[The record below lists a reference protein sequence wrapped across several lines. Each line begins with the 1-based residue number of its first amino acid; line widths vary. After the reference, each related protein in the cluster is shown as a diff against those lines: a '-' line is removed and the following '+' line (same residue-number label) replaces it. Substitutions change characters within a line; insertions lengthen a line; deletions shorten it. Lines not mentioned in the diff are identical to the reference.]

1 VLPAPE
7 RAPTRTTSQRGRYAG
22 RPCAAIPHAEAG
34 FGPPVPARRGPLPHL
49 RRTAS
54 LPHSTGATRRA
65 RTGRAALTAPPGLC
79 RCRRT
84 MAMPLP
90 IPRPAAL
97 ERKGTPS
104 PPPCSPL
111 NVGWSTPA
119 RTAPWPGRCR
129 RTMAKPHGELHLPVP
144 AIANQSCYYLP

>member
-1 VLPAPE
+1 LGRCSRHQSARR
-7 RAPTRTTSQRGRYAG
+7 RARRHAG
-22 RPCAAIPHAEAG
+22 RPCAAVSHADAG
-34 FGPPVPARRGPLPHL
+34 FSPPVPARRGPLFHL

-54 LPHSTGATRRA
+54 LPHSPGATRRA
-65 RTGRAALTAPPGLC
+65 RTGRAAPTAPPGLC

-111 NVGWSTPA
+111 NAGRSTPA
-119 RTAPWPGRCR
+119 CTTPWPGRCR
-129 RTMAKPHGELHLPVP
+129 RAMAKLHDELHLPVP

>member
-1 VLPAPE
+1 VLPARE
-7 RAPTRTTSQRGRYAG
+7 RAPARTVSRRGGHAG
-22 RPCAAIPHAEAG
+22 RTCVAVLHAEAG
-34 FGPPVPARRGPLPHL
+34 FGPPVPACRGPLPHL

-54 LPHSTGATRRA
+54 LPQSPGATRRPC
-65 RTGRAALTAPPGLC
+65 TGRAAATAPPDLC
-79 RCRRT
+79 RCRHT
-84 MAMPLP
+84 VAMALP

-111 NVGWSTPA
+111 NAGRSTTA

-129 RTMAKPHGELHLPVP
+129 RAMAKPHCELHLPVP